1 MPSRKEGWGLA
12 VIEAAQHGVPTVG
25 YRSSKGLTD
34 SIVDGVTGVL
44 VGGIDAATA
53 DVGDLTAAVSALL
66 LDAETRMVLGEKA
79 RVRAGEF
86 SWEQTGNGVHE
97 VLAGTAAGLRTS
109 GLVSPVLPR
118 PEARDR
124 TLRVLQ
130 GLEHAGAE

>member
-1 MPSRKEGWGLA
+1 VHVMPSRKEGWGLA

-44 VGGIDAATA
+44 VGSAEAATA
-53 DVGDLTAAVSALL
+53 DVGELTAAVNALL
-66 LDAETRMVLGEKA
+66 LDPETRMVLGEKA

-86 SWEQTGNGVHE
+86 SWKHTGNGVHE

-109 GLVSPVLPR
+109 GLVSPALAR
-118 PEARDR
+118 P
-124 TLRVLQ
+124 
-130 GLEHAGAE
+130 GLEHARAE